1 MTASIENKTLLK
13 QPERLEAR
21 LKEIP
26 PEPGVYFMR
35 NSSGDIL
42 YIGKSK
48 KLRSRVRSY
57 FRQAQKLS
65 DRIAMMVRQV
75 AEIEFIVTDTEAEA
89 LALEANLIKKHQP
102 HYNVLLKDDKK
113 YPYVCITWSEDY
125 PRIFITRKRRASQ
138 KRDRYYGPYVDT
150 RLLRYTLHIIK
161 RVFPLRQRRQPLFK
175 DRPCL
180 NYDMGRCPG
189 VCQSMI
195 TPEDYKKIVQKVAMV
210 FQGRSDELVVSIKEK
225 MEKAVERLDFEKA
238 AQYRDQIKALQ
249 NLNADQKVALP
260 DDTVSRDAIA
270 LAADEKHCC
279 IQLFQIRAGKLVG
292 RLGFFAD
299 AASGTPG
306 EILQRVL
313 EEHFATVEAVE
324 IPTEILVQHELPES
338 EILTEWLSTKKG
350 RKVSL
355 VNPQRQ
361 VKAELIEMVERNAN
375 YELERTQR
383 TSDRNTQALQDLA
396 DILDLEDLPKRIEG
410 YDISHIQG
418 SNAVASQVVFVDGVP
433 AKQHYRHYKI
443 KNPDIQVGHSD
454 DFASMAEVLGRRFRK
469 YKRDAESQ
477 NIPWEEFKHQT
488 GEKQDF
494 PNLIMIDGG
503 KGQLSS
509 VVAVLQELELLD
521 VVKVVSLAKK
531 REEIFLPGESKPLD
545 TDSEQPGVQLLRRV
559 RDESH
564 RFAVS
569 FHRQQRLKSSRRSRL
584 AEIPGLGF
592 HRQKQLLAHFHSI
605 DYIREASVAKL
616 TEAPGI
622 GPGLAQEIYNYFH
635 PNQASNSPA

>member
-1 MTASIENKTLLK
+1 MSASTETRPLLK

-35 NSSGDIL
+35 SSNGDIL

-57 FRQAQKLS
+57 FRESQKLS

-75 AEIEFIVTDTEAEA
+75 TEIEFIVTDTDAEA

-102 HYNVLLKDDKK
+102 YYNVLLKDDKK

-125 PRIFITRKRRASQ
+125 PRIFITRKRRATQ

-161 RVFPLRQRRQPLFK
+161 RVFPLRQRRKPLFK

-180 NYDMGRCPG
+180 NYDMGKCPG
-189 VCQSMI
+189 VCQSLI
-195 TPEDYKKIVQKVAMV
+195 TPEEYKKIVQKVAMV
-210 FQGRSDELVVSIKEK
+210 FQGRSDELVTGLTAQ

-238 AQYRDQIKALQ
+238 AQYRDQIKALY
-249 NLNADQKVALP
+249 NLNADQKVSLP

-270 LAADEKHCC
+270 LAADDKHCC

-299 AASGTPG
+299 ATSGTPG
-306 EILQRVL
+306 AILQRVL
-313 EEHFATVEAVE
+313 EEHYAKVEAVE
-324 IPTEILVQHELPES
+324 IPTEILVQHELPEGD
-338 EILTEWLSTKKG
+338 ILTEWLTSKKS

-361 VKAELIEMVERNAN
+361 IKAELLEMVERNAH

-383 TSDRNTQALQDLA
+383 FSDRNTQALQDLA
-396 DILDLEDLPKRIEG
+396 TILDLPELPKRIEG

-443 KNPDIQVGHSD
+443 KNPDVRIGRSD
-454 DFASMAEVLGRRFRK
+454 DFASMAEVIGRRFRK
-469 YKRDAESQ
+469 YATNQSLLTETPSD
-477 NIPWEEFKHQT
+477 P
-488 GEKQDF
+488 DF
-494 PNLIMIDGG
+494 PDLLMIDGG

-509 VVAVLQELELLD
+509 VVKILQEMNLLD

-531 REEIFLPGESKPLD
+531 REEIFLPGESTPLD

-605 DYIREASVAKL
+605 DYIREASVDKL

-622 GPGLAQEIYNYFH
+622 GRSLAQEIYNYFH
-635 PNQASNSPA
+635 PNQ

>member
-1 MTASIENKTLLK
+1 MSALIEIKSLLK
-13 QPERLEAR
+13 QPEHLEAR
-21 LKEIP
+21 LQEIP
-26 PEPGVYFMR
+26 SEPGVYFLR
-35 NSSGDIL
+35 SSNGDIL

-48 KLRSRVRSY
+48 KLRARVRSY
-57 FRQAQKLS
+57 FRPAQKLS

-125 PRIFITRKRRASQ
+125 PRIFITRKRRATQ

-189 VCQSMI
+189 VCQAMI

-210 FQGRSDELVVSIKEK
+210 FQGRSDELVVSLQSK

-238 AQYRDQIKALQ
+238 AQYRDQLKALAS
-249 NLNADQKVALP
+249 LNADQKVALA

-270 LAADEKHCC
+270 LAADDKHCC

-299 AASGTPG
+299 ARSGTPG
-306 EILQRVL
+306 AILQRVL
-313 EEHFATVEAVE
+313 EEHYTTVEAVE
-324 IPTEILVQHELPES
+324 IPTEILVQHELPEA
-338 EILTEWLSTKKG
+338 EILTDWLSSKKT

-355 VNPQRQ
+355 INPQRQ

-383 TSDRNTQALQDLA
+383 VSDRNTQALQDLA
-396 DILDLEDLPKRIEG
+396 TVLDLSELPKRIEG

-443 KNPDIQVGHSD
+443 KNPDVQIGHSD
-454 DFASMAEVLGRRFRK
+454 DFASMAEVIGRRFRK
-469 YKRDAESQ
+469 YRRSAEEQ
-477 NIPWEEFKHQT
+477 NIPWSEFKYQA
-488 GEKQDF
+488 GEQQDF
-494 PNLIMIDGG
+494 PDVIMIDGG

-509 VVAVLQELELLD
+509 VVAVLQDLDLLD
-521 VVKVVSLAKK
+521 VVKVISLAKK
-531 REEIFLPGESKPLD
+531 REEIFLPGESQPLD
-545 TDSEQPGVQLLRRV
+545 TTAEQPGVQLLRRV

-569 FHRQQRLKSSRRSRL
+569 FHRQQRLTSSRRSRL
-584 AEIPGLGF
+584 AEISGLGF
-592 HRQKQLLAHFHSI
+592 QRQKQLLAHFHSI
-605 DYIREASVAKL
+605 DYIREATVAKL

-635 PNQASNSPA
+635 PNQVSDGSV